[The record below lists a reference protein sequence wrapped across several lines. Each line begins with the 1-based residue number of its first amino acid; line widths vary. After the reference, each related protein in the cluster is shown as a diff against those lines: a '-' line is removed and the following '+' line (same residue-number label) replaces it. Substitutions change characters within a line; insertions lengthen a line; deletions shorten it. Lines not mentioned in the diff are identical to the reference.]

1 MNKYLVLAVF
11 LNFLVDF
18 LLLLG
23 TNRFCGDSHDLL
35 HCAVGAG
42 VGALHAGACILP
54 GFAFLGNLL
63 WRTVCIGLICA
74 AAFGITKS
82 ALRRGAVF
90 WLLRMALGG
99 VAMGIGTDNQWTLV
113 LAAGG
118 ICLLCAV
125 IVRWGI
131 GTQQYVPVELC
142 YGGRR
147 MKLTALRD
155 TGNTLFDPVSGQSVL
170 VVGADAA
177 EQLTGL
183 TREQLRRPVES
194 MGILPGLRLIPYKTI
209 GKESG
214 FLLGL
219 RLGQVQVG
227 SRRGSR
233 VVAFAPECLSSEGTY
248 QALTGGTV

>member
-1 MNKYLVLAVF
+1 MNRYSVLAVF
-11 LNFLVDF
+11 ISFLVDF
-18 LLLLG
+18 LLLMG
-23 TNRFCGDSHDLL
+23 TNRLCGHSHALGR
-35 HCAVGAG
+35 CAMGAG

-54 GFAFLGNLL
+54 GFLFLGNLL
-63 WRTVCIGLICA
+63 WRTVFIGISCA

-90 WLLRMALGG
+90 WLLRMALSG
-99 VAMGIGTDNQWTLV
+99 VVMGMETDSLWALV

-125 IVRWGI
+125 GLRRGI
-131 GTQQYVPVELC
+131 AAQQYVPVELC

-147 MKLTALRD
+147 LKLTALRD
-155 TGNTLFDPVSGQSVL
+155 TGNTLFDPLTGQSVL

-177 EQLTGL
+177 QILTGL
-183 TREQLRRPVES
+183 TREQLRQPVES
-194 MGILPGLRLIPYKTI
+194 IGILPGLRLIPYKTI

-219 RLGQVQVG
+219 RLGQVQIG

-233 VVAFAPECLSSEGTY
+233 VVAFAPEQLSSEGAY

>member
-11 LNFLVDF
+11 LSFLVDF

-23 TNRFCGDSHDLL
+23 TNRFCGDSHNLWR
-35 HCAVGAG
+35 CAVGAF

-54 GFAFLGNLL
+54 GFSFLGNFF
-63 WRTVCIGLICA
+63 WRTVFIGLICV
-74 AAFGITKS
+74 AAFGTSKS
-82 ALRRGAVF
+82 ALRRGTVF
-90 WLLRMALGG
+90 WLLRMALRG
-99 VAMGIGTDNQWTLV
+99 VAMGLGTDKHWALV

-125 IVRWGI
+125 FFQWGI
-131 GTQQYVPVELC
+131 GARQYVPVELC

-155 TGNTLFDPVSGQSVL
+155 TGNMLFDPVSGQSVL
-170 VVGADAA
+170 VVGADVA
-177 EQLTGL
+177 QHLTGL
-183 TREQLRRPVES
+183 TQEQLRQPVES
-194 MGILPGLRLIPYKTI
+194 IGILPGLRLIPYKTI

-233 VVAFAPECLSSEGTY
+233 VVAFAPECLSAEGAY
-248 QALTGGTV
+248 QALTGGTG